1 MGSPISL
8 GHIGISSKKFLSH
21 SASSP
26 ALSKAMNSD
35 SIVDRAMHVCLE
47 DFQDTAAPH
56 NVNTYPLVDLVSVLS
71 EIQLASLYPSNIGG
85 YLLMGWVAVKGRTKE
100 TVPFAW
106 VRKLS
111 PKIHRKGSK
120 TLGDILAIFTD
131 QNNDSLLAQHEWHVA
146 WEQNQHKFSTKREIR
161 LGL

>member
-47 DFQDTAAPH
+47 DFQDIAAPH
-56 NVNTYPLVDLVSVLS
+56 N
-71 EIQLASLYPSNIGG
+71 
-85 YLLMGWVAVKGRTKE
+85 LMGWVAVKGRTKE